1 MDTPKEKWSIKNK
14 YIIILPKKINQ
25 DHHLNGMVNN
35 TLSSG
40 CQMKVKDRIT
50 KEIWSEKFCIR
61 IMLKL
66 INKEILWTAK
76 RPTPPSIYKS
86 AKKLFKL
93 LKLVPLIALSLLVP
107 STSVHM
113 PYCQEIFCCGK
124 KLFSCRSVTSWWP

>member
-25 DHHLNGMVNN
+25 NHHENGMVNN
-35 TLSSG
+35 PMSSG
-40 CQMKVKDRIT
+40 CQMKVMDRIT

-66 INKEILWTAK
+66 INKEILLTAK

-93 LKLVPLIALSLLVP
+93 LKLVPLNALL
-107 STSVHM
+107 
-113 PYCQEIFCCGK
+113 
-124 KLFSCRSVTSWWP
+124 SWYLKDSNIKIKYTHRCPQLNTITLIPLNYW